1 MSKCLSEKEGKGENQ
16 VRVFQKNES
25 RIKEKGN
32 LKFIE
37 QFLLLIMRRGYE
49 ENLETFFVVWVV

>member
-1 MSKCLSEKEGKGENQ
+1 MSTCLGEKEGKGENQ

-32 LKFIE
+32 LKFIGH
-37 QFLLLIMRRGYE
+37 FLLLIMRRGYE

>member
-1 MSKCLSEKEGKGENQ
+1 MSKCLGEKEGKGENQ
-16 VRVFQKNES
+16 VRVFQKNEN

-37 QFLLLIMRRGYE
+37 QFLLLIMRREYE
-49 ENLETFFVVWVV
+49 ETLETFLWSG